1 MWYIGLH
8 TASQPDGT
16 VGRVGIGGIIGGI
29 GGRVGIGAIALTAG
43 TAGSWELDDPSD
55 KSARALTTAR
65 ALSTRVL
72 YSASARSTGWE
83 PELTCRYSSQPEH
96 RNNPQSEQRG
106 QSPSG
111 KGKPQSQQQ
120 TMRRSESQT
129 TRRSESSQL
138 VCGTGEERRST
149 VI

>member
-1 MWYIGLH
+1 M
-8 TASQPDGT
+8 
-16 VGRVGIGGIIGGI
+16 
-29 GGRVGIGAIALTAG
+29 GIGAIALTAG

-65 ALSTRVL
+65 ALATRVL

-83 PELTCRYSSQPEH
+83 PELTCRYSSQPEQ

-111 KGKPQSQQQ
+111 KAKPQSQQQ

-138 VCGTGEERRST
+138 VCGTGEEGRST
-149 VI
+149 VM